1 MHEMEVKRLIKK
13 PKTKTKKIT
22 SNKMATYVKP
32 TSNMVYLFHMKTCP
46 HCIAMENEWKR
57 AKEFDYPKIKNIT
70 EIEREFV
77 HSLKYPEL
85 KDINAFPLIIAFDNN
100 GKKYEYN
107 GYRTKDELAK
117 FIERYG

>member
-85 KDINAFPLIIAFDNN
+85 KDINAFPLIIAFDKN
-100 GKKYEYN
+100 GKKIEYN
-107 GYRTKDELAK
+107 GHRNENGFAN
-117 FIERYG
+117 FIKHYG